1 MYLGV
6 TVRSKSI
13 TGDGCAKG
21 LISKSQYLLIIGKPT
36 KIKHTVQCNI
46 SFQFYKP
53 VMTKCITLGPTMNK
67 GAHCNQFYSYLVPIR
82 SC

>member
-1 MYLGV
+1 M

-13 TGDGCAKG
+13 AGDGYAKG

-46 SFQFYKP
+46 AF
-53 VMTKCITLGPTMNK
+53 TLGLYNVKAFTMDK
-67 GAHCNQFYSYLVPIR
+67 GAHCNQFYSYLVPR
-82 SC
+82 QSS